1 MKEKKLFKQV
11 CKKLKRHLI
20 VYCPVY
26 RLITGS
32 TTAGILL
39 ALLMHYFSHYGL
51 KICKTDAE
59 IRSEILLTE
68 SELRSAKRKIKDLDF
83 ITVSHEGLPA
93 RTCYEINWDAYLKTI
108 TQVLKLKEAGKV
120 STSLKSYGK
129 EV

>member
-1 MKEKKLFKQV
+1 MKEQEVFKQV

-32 TTAGILL
+32 TAAGILL

-59 IRSEILLTE
+59 IWSEILLTE
-68 SELRSAKRKIKDLDF
+68 SELRTAKRKIKNLNF
-83 ITVSHEGLPA
+83 ITVTHEGLPA
-93 RTCYEINWDAYLKTI
+93 RTCYEIDWDAYLKTI
-108 TQVLKLKEAGKV
+108 LKLKEAGQV
-120 STSLKSYGK
+120 SNQPQIL
-129 EV
+129 